1 MSDLTLLVLGD
12 PTDPTLQLLERL
24 PDSTSI
30 ACGNNAGAFRSAA
43 PRADVLLNWSG
54 SRALLEEVWA
64 MAPRVRWIHS
74 RSAGL
79 EDLLFPA
86 LVDSAVPVTNA
97 RGVFSRPLGEF
108 AIAAVLFFAKDFRR
122 MVRSQEARV
131 WDQFDI
137 AEVHGATLGMIGFGD
152 IGRACA
158 ERAAALG
165 MKVIVLRRR
174 PELSSDDPL
183 PGRVFPPDR
192 ILDLLALSDYVVV
205 AAPLTPETRG
215 MIGMDELFGMK
226 RSAVLINL
234 GRGPVVVE
242 EALVHAL
249 REKWI
254 RGAALDVFDREPL
267 PEGHPFYALDNVLLS
282 PHIADHTPD
291 WLERA
296 MLLFL
301 DNFGRFERCEPLR
314 NLVDKKSGY

>member
-1 MSDLTLLVLGD
+1 
-12 PTDPTLQLLERL
+12 
-24 PDSTSI
+24 
-30 ACGNNAGAFRSAA
+30 
-43 PRADVLLNWSG
+43 
-54 SRALLEEVWA
+54 

-79 EDLLFPA
+79 EDLLFRA
-86 LVDSAVPVTNA
+86 LVDSAVPITNA

-108 AIAAVLFFAKDFRR
+108 AIASVLFFAKDLRR
-122 MVRSQEARV
+122 MVRSQEAGT

-137 AEVHGATLGMIGFGD
+137 AEVHGATLGIIGFGD

-165 MKVIVLRRR
+165 MKIIVLRRR
-174 PELSSDDPL
+174 PELSAGDPL
-183 PGRVFPPDR
+183 PVRVFPPDR
-192 ILDLLALSDYVVV
+192 ILELMALSDYVVV

-215 MIGMDELFGMK
+215 MIGMDELSGMK

-242 EALVHAL
+242 EALVRAL

-301 DNFGRFERCEPLR
+301 DNFGSFERGEPLR
-314 NLVDKKSGY
+314 NLVDKQSGY